1 MRTTL
6 VIVISCLL
14 FITGCK
20 RNTMPQAVEEEKI
33 ELPTTVQEEEEDPNA
48 TTING
53 VESKGIYFSMT
64 SLKEGL
70 ELAKAT
76 NKFIFI
82 DCYTNWCGP
91 CKVMK
96 KYTFTD
102 PVLGSF
108 MNQNFICVAMDMED
122 DEGMATAKRYGV
134 QAYPTLLFLDKYGRV
149 VNHQVGG
156 IGANELLT
164 KARQVVRK

>member
-6 VIVISCLL
+6 VLVISCLL
-14 FITGCK
+14 FISGCK
-20 RNTMPQAVEEEKI
+20 RNTTPPFIPEETREHTDI
-33 ELPTTVQEEEEDPNA
+33 QEETPGA
-48 TTING
+48 TAING
-53 VESKGIYFSMT
+53 VESNGIYFPMT
-64 SLKEGL
+64 SLKKGL
-70 ELAKAT
+70 EIAKAT
-76 NKFIFI
+76 DKFVFI
-82 DCYTNWCGP
+82 DCYTSWCGP
-91 CKVMK
+91 CKLMK